1 MKHNM
6 IDFQE
11 FFESRLKDPVFRTEW
26 DKVEPQYQL
35 ERAIIKA
42 RIERGMTQS
51 ELAKK
56 VGTTQAVIS
65 RIESTN
71 TNPTINMVNKI
82 AKAFG
87 KKLKIEFVSR

>member
-1 MKHNM
+1 M

-26 DKVEPQYQL
+26 NKVEPQYQL

>member
-26 DKVEPQYQL
+26 NKVEPQYQL

>member
-11 FFESRLKDPVFRTEW
+11 FFESRLKDPDFRTEW

-35 ERAIIKA
+35 ERAIINA

-87 KKLKIEFVSR
+87 KKLKIEFVSL